1 MKRCGDELLYQLM
14 RTKYDRSI
22 FKHVYANNCCYA
34 FMMHSN
40 IFILFFNNLMI
51 FVHDY
56 NLFDWRVHEIEQ
68 RILCLIRSLMSRNT
82 NFIFGIWI
90 LLTTAFGQIDTWF
103 YEQVLARQTIW
114 NIEFQTIDRPYSTK
128 WRSDHT
134 KNGMVEFKIVTL
146 KTSIWL
152 RVDLE
157 SKFPRNF

>member
-1 MKRCGDELLYQLM
+1 
-14 RTKYDRSI
+14 
-22 FKHVYANNCCYA
+22 
-34 FMMHSN
+34 
-40 IFILFFNNLMI
+40 MI

-114 NIEFQTIDRPYSTK
+114 NIEFQTIDRPYSTE
-128 WRSDHT
+128 WRSDQT
-134 KNGMVEFKIVTL
+134 KNGI
-146 KTSIWL
+146 IG
-152 RVDLE
+152 RI
-157 SKFPRNF
+157 